1 MEFRISED
9 AGNESLCVVVL
20 KKGQRLADGSW
31 HQVNLVYG
39 LDGVSLAVDY
49 RRPEFKNLNQANVPT
64 LTLDEESVIVIGV
77 GYLDSQPGMLISRV
91 LNPNSNAKIMVGLL
105 LYRFHWLHT

>member
-9 AGNESLCVVVL
+9 AYNESLAVVVL

-39 LDGVSLAVDY
+39 EDGVSLAVDY
-49 RRPEFKNLNQANVPT
+49 RRPEYKNLNQFNVPY
-64 LTLDEESVIVIGV
+64 LTLDEYSLIVIGV
-77 GYLDSQPGMLISRV
+77 GFLDSEPGICLPLS
-91 LNPNSNAKIMVGLL
+91 
-105 LYRFHWLHT
+105 